1 MINYI
6 LIIFFVIFI
15 LLNEK
20 ILRLYHVTMIY
31 NNYNFIKFII
41 KNLLYTIPLIT
52 LYFNY
57 DNILDS
63 VIKNNVIKNNLIK
76 NNVIKNNVIKNN
88 VIKNNVIKNTS
99 RNVNGTIKKYVAS
112 SQKWK
117 CNNCNNL
124 LDYSYEIDHI
134 IPLYKDGSN
143 NINNLQ
149 ALCRNCHGKKT
160 IIDRLN

>member
-63 VIKNNVIKNNLIK
+63 VIKNNVIKNN
-76 NNVIKNNVIKNN
+76 VIKNNL
-88 VIKNNVIKNTS
+88 IKNTS

>member
-63 VIKNNVIKNNLIK
+63 
-76 NNVIKNNVIKNN
+76 

>member
-63 VIKNNVIKNNLIK
+63 VIKNNL
-76 NNVIKNNVIKNN
+76 
-88 VIKNNVIKNTS
+88 IKNNVIKNTS

>member
-63 VIKNNVIKNNLIK
+63 
-76 NNVIKNNVIKNN
+76 VIKNNVIKNN